1 MKPQDYNTLVAA
13 TAGERST
20 ALKTAATTTANQQKL
35 IAKILVAMVA
45 TGDCKPGE
53 LKAHAENLTGKNI
66 KEEFQNVYP
75 LVTVFM
81 AVAEKKIDLSEADFD
96 TLDGSKLALLATFMG
111 EKHKDKLPDALA
123 KVKSGGTAAEIRALK
138 PKTAKP
144 GTKSTETPAATIPV
158 TFAVTDIQPGESLL
172 RSRQVRDRLRDDM
185 QRAIDTANKGEQAF
199 LLEKFA
205 RAFDAVCQALD
216 IDPLDVLADIAAER
230 ATPVNGETVAP
241 VPTLAAA

>member
-1 MKPQDYNTLVAA
+1 MKPQDYSTLCAS

-20 ALKTAATTTANQQKL
+20 ALKTATTTTASQQKL

-53 LKAHAENLTGKNI
+53 LKTHAQTLTGKNI

-75 LVTVFM
+75 LVTVFG
-81 AVAEKKIDLSEADFD
+81 AIVEKQIDLTEADFD

-123 KVKSGGTAAEIRALK
+123 KVKGGGTAAEIRALK
-138 PKTAKP
+138 PKTPPPPPAV
-144 GTKSTETPAATIPV
+144 TPPATIPV
-158 TFAVTDIQPGESLL
+158 AFAVTDIQPDESLL
-172 RSRQVRDRLRDDM
+172 RSQQVRNRLRDDM
-185 QRAIDTANKGEQAF
+185 QRAIDTANTGEQAF

-205 RAFDAVCQALD
+205 RAYDAVCQALGLA
-216 IDPLDVLADIAAER
+216 PLDVLADIAAER
-230 ATPVNGETVAP
+230 ATPAKGETVAP
-241 VPTLAAA
+241 VPALAAA